1 MTMTKSLLKEVE
13 QEEQAISLTTLQ
25 TSPKNYSSPPV
36 RMIQYVRSLAQN
48 SAESGNAEVRKSYP
62 LSPRTQI
69 NMGSIIDAEE
79 LKNID
84 EDKVRDFSSEIAVY
98 DVYEWAK
105 PIGPQGNFIKSDPKE
120 RRGKF
125 LSSPSSDWSK
135 NLPRTPKK
143 VEAIHP
149 QQQRY
154 ENLRVYLDSLKNEAR
169 VTGETEFSERV
180 LNLSWSVW
188 ERLTSL
194 FQARGQWLEVPD
206 ACPGSKNNFMYTWSK
221 SEHYLECEIF
231 GAGEIEFFYRNRNTG
246 EVWGEDTTLD
256 QGFSGDILDKA
267 SLFIE

>member
-149 QQQRY
+149 QQQNVNKFLVSPADR
-154 ENLRVYLDSLKNEAR
+154 EEDVLDWD
-169 VTGETEFSERV
+169 F
-180 LNLSWSVW
+180 
-188 ERLTSL
+188 
-194 FQARGQWLEVPD
+194 
-206 ACPGSKNNFMYTWSK
+206 
-221 SEHYLECEIF
+221 YLENPPLKP
-231 GAGEIEFFYRNRNTG
+231 AATIELEFEYRGRSQPIPVTDPWD
-246 EVWGEDTTLD
+246 E
-256 QGFSGDILDKA
+256 
-267 SLFIE
+267 

>member
-1 MTMTKSLLKEVE
+1 MTKSLLKEVE

-149 QQQRY
+149 QQQNVNKFLVSPADR
-154 ENLRVYLDSLKNEAR
+154 EEDVLDWD
-169 VTGETEFSERV
+169 F
-180 LNLSWSVW
+180 
-188 ERLTSL
+188 
-194 FQARGQWLEVPD
+194 
-206 ACPGSKNNFMYTWSK
+206 
-221 SEHYLECEIF
+221 YLENPPLKP
-231 GAGEIEFFYRNRNTG
+231 AATIELEFEYRGRSQPIPVTDPWD
-246 EVWGEDTTLD
+246 E
-256 QGFSGDILDKA
+256 
-267 SLFIE
+267 